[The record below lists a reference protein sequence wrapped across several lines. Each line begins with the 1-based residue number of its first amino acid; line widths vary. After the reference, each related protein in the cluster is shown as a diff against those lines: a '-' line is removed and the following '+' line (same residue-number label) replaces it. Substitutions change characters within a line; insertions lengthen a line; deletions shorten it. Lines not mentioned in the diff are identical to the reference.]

1 MPAVGDLDEK
11 LQEQIEEAEE
21 SKSRLNTVIALS
33 VALTATF
40 MAICNVK
47 AGNVGQTMQSLQTET
62 VDTWSYYQ
70 AKSTKQGM
78 ADAFADNLT
87 LERDALTLTPEQ
99 RAQFDKKITELKGK
113 SERYEKEKEDLKK
126 KAGDLQKDYERLN
139 IKDDQFDAGEASL
152 AVGIALM
159 GVTALTKRRWLL
171 AVAGVA
177 VAFGVFLGLSGFAG
191 WGFRPD
197 WLIKLLGA

>member
-1 MPAVGDLDEK
+1 MGELDER
-11 LQEQIEEAEE
+11 LQEQIEQAEE
-21 SKSRLNTVIALS
+21 SKSRLNTVIALC

-47 AGNVGQTMQSLQTET
+47 AGNVGQTMQSIQTEI
-62 VDTWSYYQ
+62 VDTWSFYQ

-78 ADAFADNLT
+78 ADAFADDLT
-87 LERDALTLTPEQ
+87 LQRDALTLSAEQ
-99 RAQFDKKITELKGK
+99 RAQFDKKIIELKSK

-126 KAGDLQKDYERLN
+126 KAGDLQKDYDRLN

-159 GVTALTKRRWLL
+159 GVTALTKKRWLL
-171 AVAGVA
+171 VVAGVA
-177 VAFGVFLGLSGFAG
+177 VGFGFLLGLSGFVG

-197 WLIKLLGA
+197 WLIRLLGA